1 MTHLLEMRDLTLDF
15 ETEDGVAKVLDRVSF
30 DIAEG
35 EVFGLVGETGCGK
48 TVTALAILRLLPRTA
63 LIRGGAIRFA
73 GENLL
78 AKSDGE
84 MARLRGSR
92 MTMVFQDP
100 ATSLNPTFPIGDQV
114 ARVLTVHEGLDRDE
128 ALARAAELFGRVGLP
143 DAGGL
148 LRRYPHELS
157 GGMQQRVMIA
167 MALACRPKLLIA
179 DEPTTAVDVTLQAQ
193 ILDLLLTLKA
203 EFGLS
208 VLLITHNFGIVAET
222 CDRVGVMY
230 AGTMAEVGRTSDVF
244 REPLHP
250 YTQSLMRAL
259 PRTGARGRPLQSI
272 PGMVPSLLVP
282 PTGCRFHPRCE
293 FAMKTCAARRP
304 ELLEHRPGHRA
315 ACLLYEGVRE

>member
-1 MTHLLEMRDLTLDF
+1 M
-15 ETEDGVAKVLDRVSF
+15 
-30 DIAEG
+30 I
-35 EVFGLVGETGCGK
+35 
-48 TVTALAILRLLPRTA
+48 
-63 LIRGGAIRFA
+63 
-73 GENLL
+73 
-78 AKSDGE
+78 
-84 MARLRGSR
+84 
-92 MTMVFQDP
+92 FQEP
-100 ATSLNPTFPIGDQV
+100 MTSLNPVFTIGDQIKE
-114 ARVLTVHEGLDRDE
+114 AIMLHQKKTSAEAQELTVQILTK
-128 ALARAAELFGRVGLP
+128 VGIP
-143 DAGGL
+143 SPKI
-148 LRRYPHELS
+148 RINEYPHQMS
-157 GGMQQRVMIA
+157 GGMKQRVMIA

-304 ELLEHRPGHRA
+304 ELLEHRSDHRA